1 MAHQSTHKSHFVSE
15 INNIKPTERDDNMI
29 KNSCTTAI
37 TTLSLILLLCL
48 PAHAAS
54 KKLTEDEKTFGTVV
68 EAPGKSQEQI
78 YIASK
83 IWLAESFK
91 SAKAVIEVDS
101 KADGVILGNAI
112 INYPCKGF
120 SCLTYSEWKTPFTIK
135 IEIKDQKF
143 RVTYLNIR
151 LSLPGQAGAYPASE
165 NPITSKSDMD
175 KIKPELLKLTDE
187 LTAAVNKNEQKQEW

>member
-1 MAHQSTHKSHFVSE
+1 
-15 INNIKPTERDDNMI
+15 MI
-29 KNSCTTAI
+29 KKLSKATIATFA
-37 TTLSLILLLCL
+37 LSLLFSL
-48 PAHAAS
+48 PAAAAS
-54 KKLTEDEKTFGTVV
+54 KKLTEEEKTFGTVV
-68 EAPGKSQEQI
+68 EAPGKNQEQI

-83 IWLAESFK
+83 IWLAETFK
-91 SAKAVIEVDS
+91 SSKAVIEVDS
-101 KADGVILGNAI
+101 KEDGIILGNAI

-165 NPITSKSDMD
+165 NPISSKSDMD

-187 LTAAVNKNEQKQEW
+187 LTTAVNKNEQKQEW